1 MNRNLENSETG
12 KHWFKGSQKS
22 QLLKLNL
29 ECASPRANNSGF
41 ISGMTL
47 DEYFS
52 TVRETTEPEADSDCS
67 SLDLAGEA
75 AIRESD

>member
-1 MNRNLENSETG
+1 MTLASI
-12 KHWFKGSQKS
+12 GSKAAKKS

-29 ECASPRANNSGF
+29 ECVSPRANHSGF

-52 TVRETTEPEADSDCS
+52 IVRETTEPEADSDCS
-67 SLDLAGEA
+67 SLDLAG
-75 AIRESD
+75 